1 MSDSVRDY
9 QRAAQVRPFEGEI
22 PANDDRLAQAR
33 AEAERRW
40 PRKQSLDDPYP
51 ASRYRAMSVNRRIG
65 FEQGVEWAD
74 AHPESTPEDLVA
86 AYEEGQRDAVEKG
99 MASPQP
105 RTITRAEFLEALD
118 AHVGLGA
125 SGDWV
130 TVEDMLI
137 AAFMA
142 AGIEVRDE

>member
-1 MSDSVRDY
+1 MSER
-9 QRAAQVRPFEGEI
+9 Q
-22 PANDDRLAQAR
+22 AQAR
-33 AEAERRW
+33 AEAERLADRSSW
-40 PRKQSLDDPYP
+40 TYTSQKAAR
-51 ASRYRAMSVNRRIG
+51 MHG
-65 FEQGVEWAD
+65 FVQGVEWAD
-74 AHPESTPEDLVA
+74 AHPYSTPEDLVA
-86 AYEEGQRDAVEKG
+86 AYEDGQRDAVSKG
-99 MASPQP
+99 LASPQP

-142 AGIEVRDE
+142 VGIEVRDE

>member
-1 MSDSVRDY
+1 MSD
-9 QRAAQVRPFEGEI
+9 
-22 PANDDRLAQAR
+22 DRRAQAR
-33 AEAERRW
+33 TEAERRW
-40 PRKQSLDDPYP
+40 FPGHDHEDCLKCGIDKQV
-51 ASRYRAMSVNRRIG
+51 REG
-65 FEQGVEWAD
+65 FELGVVWAD
-74 AHPESTPEDLVA
+74 AHPYSTPEDLAA
-86 AYEEGQRDAVEKG
+86 AYEDGQRDAVSKG

>member
-1 MSDSVRDY
+1 MSDPVRDY
-9 QRAAQVRPFEGEI
+9 QRAAQVRPLEGEI
-22 PANDDRLAQAR
+22 PANDDRLAQAS
-33 AEAERRW
+33 AEAER
-40 PRKQSLDDPYP
+40 QYG
-51 ASRYRAMSVNRRIG
+51 RIG
-65 FEQGVEWAD
+65 GIPQDALFMFKMGAFVDGVEWAD
-74 AHPESTPEDLVA
+74 AHPYSTPEALVA
-86 AYEEGQRDAVEKG
+86 AYEEGQRDAVSKG

>member
-1 MSDSVRDY
+1 MS
-9 QRAAQVRPFEGEI
+9 
-22 PANDDRLAQAR
+22 
-33 AEAERRW
+33 
-40 PRKQSLDDPYP
+40 
-51 ASRYRAMSVNRRIG
+51 
-65 FEQGVEWAD
+65 
-74 AHPESTPEDLVA
+74 
-86 AYEEGQRDAVEKG
+86 KG

>member
-1 MSDSVRDY
+1 MS
-9 QRAAQVRPFEGEI
+9 
-22 PANDDRLAQAR
+22 DDRLAQAR

-40 PRKQSLDDPYP
+40 KKGDD
-51 ASRYRAMSVNRRIG
+51 RATDFQHKVGCIKG
-65 FEQGVEWAD
+65 FTQGVEWAD
-74 AHPESTPEDLVA
+74 ANQHSTPEDLVA
-86 AYEEGQRDAVEKG
+86 AYEDGQRDAVSKG

>member
-1 MSDSVRDY
+1 MS
-9 QRAAQVRPFEGEI
+9 
-22 PANDDRLAQAR
+22 DDRLAQAR
-33 AEAERRW
+33 NEYHEAN
-40 PRKQSLDDPYP
+40 PGITFT
-51 ASRYRAMSVNRRIG
+51 NRRMTAVD
-65 FEQGVEWAD
+65 FGVQWAD
-74 AHPESTPEDLVA
+74 ANP
-86 AYEEGQRDAVEKG
+86 K
-99 MASPQP
+99 P

>member
-1 MSDSVRDY
+1 MS
-9 QRAAQVRPFEGEI
+9 
-22 PANDDRLAQAR
+22 DDRLAHVR
-33 AEAERRW
+33 AEAWRRYPEEW
-40 PRKQSLDDPYP
+40 DPYNEE
-51 ASRYRAMSVNRRIG
+51 AVDDWGYSACQRQAFQR
-65 FEQGVEWAD
+65 GVEWAD
-74 AHPESTPEDLVA
+74 AHPYSTPEDLVA
-86 AYEEGQRDAVEKG
+86 AYEEGQRDAVSKG